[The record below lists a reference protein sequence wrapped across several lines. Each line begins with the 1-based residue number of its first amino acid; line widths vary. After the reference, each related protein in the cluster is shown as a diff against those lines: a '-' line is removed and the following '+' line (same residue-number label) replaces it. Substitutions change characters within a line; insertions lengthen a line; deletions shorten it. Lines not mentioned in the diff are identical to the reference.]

1 MADEIHSNED
11 EHIQETQPRR
21 FSTEENDSHIQPVE
35 NGNHHEDSSNIQ
47 SVDLTD
53 NESTHSEFI
62 QDTTSNHQES
72 TSPLHIQPIDISDQ
86 NSFQMNENS
95 FEDTSNSINEYNQ
108 NHPVIDNDTS
118 FQDKPNELKL
128 VLSMYRLFLK
138 LNFRAQRQLDE
149 DEIPPSELP
158 IDQTP
163 INDSS
168 SESETNL
175 IDERPLT
182 ELETPYEH
190 SSVESSEDELKTHSF
205 TEFVTPS
212 ENVINPITL
221 SSFLPDV
228 IAETIEQNEIQSE
241 EISVDENPANFTE
254 EDFPPLPPSLN
265 PIQPKLNDEDFPPLP
280 SVTTKINNESILSE
294 PQDVLG
300 NKTLFKQ
307 VKEI

>member
-21 FSTEENDSHIQPVE
+21 FSTEENESHIQPVE

-86 NSFQMNENS
+86 NSFQINENS
-95 FEDTSNSINEYNQ
+95 FE
-108 NHPVIDNDTS
+108 DTS

-128 VLSMYRLFLK
+128 VLSRYRLFLK

-158 IDQTP
+158 VDQTP
-163 INDSS
+163 IDDSS

-241 EISVDENPANFTE
+241 EISADENPANFTE

-280 SVTTKINNESILSE
+280 SVTTKINNQSILSE

-307 VKEI
+307 VKEIKKKRKLILFYLDNC